1 MTKATSRNDPKRM
14 AEVDLLNEAQ
24 LSIAEMTD
32 RQRQSL
38 EFAVRKNLNSELE
51 NARKRLPQ
59 IDVDARLIA
68 LKFDVE
74 SEVLAD
80 EERSDLEGELRRL
93 SAERATLQAR
103 VQLLPDRIRL
113 YRDAPALEAPFQL
126 GNIVRR

>member
-68 LKFDVE
+68 LKLEVE

-80 EERSDLEGELRRL
+80 DERSDLEGELKRL
-93 SAERATLQAR
+93 SDERATLQAR
-103 VQLLPDRIRL
+103 VQLLPDRIKL
-113 YRDAPALEAPFQL
+113 YRGAPPLEAPFQL